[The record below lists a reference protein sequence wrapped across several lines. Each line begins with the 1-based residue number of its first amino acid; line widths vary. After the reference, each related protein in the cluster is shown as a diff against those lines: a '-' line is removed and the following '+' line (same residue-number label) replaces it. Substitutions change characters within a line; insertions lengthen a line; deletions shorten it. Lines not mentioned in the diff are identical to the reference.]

1 MRSVFKFRLEL
12 RIHKSGLDR
21 RVAYQKLWWKRKEKD
36 AFIRGPLRGLY
47 EVYTRSVY
55 MVCPGARHELL
66 KRDCSTWAGTC
77 CENNEQLKH
86 EKKSQLLILSPNGI
100 PARQT
105 FWELNRR
112 TFHHLLY
119 LHLFS
124 IHSHCFCSF
133 TSGIVFLHFAFM
145 FLLLVFMSIHFNCMS
160 FYFDD
165 PRSGM
170 YNPMSVK
177 RILNAKGTTFTWM
190 FFYKGTAVFYT
201 TGTVFNICLYNT
213 PKYACLRGTGIEKRP
228 RPCLFLWKTNQ
239 VPKSDGCRTAFRWST
254 LQSPCPNG

>member
-21 RVAYQKLWWKRKEKD
+21 RVAYQKLWWKRMQLYEE
-36 AFIRGPLRGLY
+36 RY
-47 EVYTRSVY
+47 EVYTRSVH

-86 EKKSQLLILSPNGI
+86 EKKSQLLILSPNGT

-145 FLLLVFMSIHFNCMS
+145 FLLLVFMSFHFNCMS

-190 FFYKGTAVFYT
+190 FFL
-201 TGTVFNICLYNT
+201 IREQLYFIPPVPSST
-213 PKYACLRGTGIEKRP
+213 SACMHLNMHVLVAQALRKDQGHAF
-228 RPCLFLWKTNQ
+228 FL
-239 VPKSDGCRTAFRWST
+239 KSKSGS
-254 LQSPCPNG
+254 